1 MCAGDGG
8 RGDFCVVMLSSHSPT
23 GRFSPQLSRVW
34 HIALAIRECMRESE
48 ISINCRY
55 LPRVQR
61 GGFLC
66 DWLSG
71 WFQNR
76 VINQPPTAPHLC
88 TPLSPP
94 VVIKMPNLRS
104 QKSLAA
110 KVLGCG
116 KRKIW
121 LDPNESTEI
130 SNANS
135 RQNIRKLYADGLI
148 VKKPTVMHSRFRVR
162 ETHAA
167 KRKGRHTGPGKR
179 KGTAEAR
186 MPTSVQW
193 MRRQRVLRRLLRKY
207 REAGKIDKHLYH
219 SLYTLAKGNTF
230 KHKRAIV
237 EEIHKQKAEY
247 VPLPNPSEDTLPPV
261 KSFFYLFMCITGT
274 KLFRAQRSKLL
285 QDQMEARRLKA
296 KAARERRQNRI
307 LEKRNALG
315 RDDTETPA
323 EK

>member
-1 MCAGDGG
+1 V
-8 RGDFCVVMLSSHSPT
+8 RGAPLGFICDCLHIESSTIPKKDRLTSKPHPSNT
-23 GRFSPQLSRVW
+23 
-34 HIALAIRECMRESE
+34 HI
-48 ISINCRY
+48 
-55 LPRVQR
+55 
-61 GGFLC
+61 
-66 DWLSG
+66 D
-71 WFQNR
+71 QNSS
-76 VINQPPTAPHLC
+76 Q
-88 TPLSPP
+88 
-94 VVIKMPNLRS
+94 MPNLRS

-186 MPTSVQW
+186 MPTSVVW

-207 REAGKIDKHLYH
+207 RESGKIDKHLYV
-219 SLYTLAKGNTF
+219 SRDGSVLILGIILCILLQRVTLSSTS
-230 KHKRAIV
+230 
-237 EEIHKQKAEY
+237 
-247 VPLPNPSEDTLPPV
+247 VPLLRKFT
-261 KSFFYLFMCITGT
+261 
-274 KLFRAQRSKLL
+274 
-285 QDQMEARRLKA
+285 
-296 KAARERRQNRI
+296 NR
-307 LEKRNALG
+307 KQSMFSYVM
-315 RDDTETPA
+315 
-323 EK
+323 

>member
-1 MCAGDGG
+1 
-8 RGDFCVVMLSSHSPT
+8 
-23 GRFSPQLSRVW
+23 
-34 HIALAIRECMRESE
+34 
-48 ISINCRY
+48 
-55 LPRVQR
+55 
-61 GGFLC
+61 
-66 DWLSG
+66 
-71 WFQNR
+71 
-76 VINQPPTAPHLC
+76 
-88 TPLSPP
+88 
-94 VVIKMPNLRS
+94 MPNLRS

-186 MPTSVQW
+186 MPTSVVW

-207 REAGKIDKHLYH
+207 RESGKIDKHLYV
-219 SLYTLAKGNTF
+219 SRDGSVLILGIILCILLQRVTLSSTS
-230 KHKRAIV
+230 
-237 EEIHKQKAEY
+237 
-247 VPLPNPSEDTLPPV
+247 VPLLRKFT
-261 KSFFYLFMCITGT
+261 
-274 KLFRAQRSKLL
+274 
-285 QDQMEARRLKA
+285 
-296 KAARERRQNRI
+296 NR
-307 LEKRNALG
+307 KQSMFSYVM
-315 RDDTETPA
+315 
-323 EK
+323 